1 MRTIMCS
8 LILLLFSLEL
18 EAQTVVF
25 ANSKDHRDVLFAQS
39 VKSCDEFMCRF
50 NGKEFFPGITSKVK
64 DYKQKNFLMLFDS
77 QLATHV
83 KREDFLK
90 SVYEFYDSV
99 RVNHIYLEYESQKWY
114 AEENVSFFYKG
125 KNINLGIVLQPEKND
140 KNKYGWTIVGVNGL
154 EKLGY
159 RDSSRHLTISPEQ
172 HEADFI
178 ELESCFK
185 LESNC
190 FSELRNSNLPL
201 DALSYFFALVE
212 TKTLVFDK
220 RVNTTFHFF
229 DVPGYV
235 FSLRFHNRNKA
246 NNGWLIS
253 KFAKIEEN
261 NKQSLTNKLLG
272 K

>member
-99 RVNHIYLEYESQKWY
+99 RVNHIYLEYESQ
-114 AEENVSFFYKG
+114 
-125 KNINLGIVLQPEKND
+125 
-140 KNKYGWTIVGVNGL
+140 NGTL
-154 EKLGY
+154 K
-159 RDSSRHLTISPEQ
+159 
-172 HEADFI
+172 
-178 ELESCFK
+178 
-185 LESNC
+185 
-190 FSELRNSNLPL
+190 
-201 DALSYFFALVE
+201 
-212 TKTLVFDK
+212 KTFLFPIKVK
-220 RVNTTFHFF
+220 T
-229 DVPGYV
+229 
-235 FSLRFHNRNKA
+235 
-246 NNGWLIS
+246 
-253 KFAKIEEN
+253 
-261 NKQSLTNKLLG
+261 
-272 K
+272 

>member
-25 ANSKDHRDVLFAQS
+25 ANSKDHRDILFAQS
-39 VKSCDEFMCRF
+39 VKSCDEFMARF
-50 NGKEFFPGITSKVK
+50 NGKEFFPGITPKVK
-64 DYKQKNFLMLFDS
+64 DYKQKNFLMLFNS
-77 QLATHV
+77 QLAANV

-99 RVNHIYLEYESQKWY
+99 AVNHISLEYESAKWY
-114 AEENVSFFYKG
+114 GEEKVSFLYKG
-125 KNINLGIVLQPEKND
+125 KSINLGIVLQPEKND
-140 KNKYGWTIVGVNGL
+140 KDRYGWTIVGINGL

-172 HEADFI
+172 HEAEFM
-178 ELESCFK
+178 ELESSFK

-190 FSELRNSNLPL
+190 FSELRNSNLSL

-212 TKTLVFDK
+212 SKTLVFDK
-220 RVNTTFHFF
+220 RIETTFHFF
-229 DVPGYV
+229 DVPGYS
-235 FSLRFHNRNKA
+235 FSIKFHNRNKA

-253 KFAKIEEN
+253 HFTKIEEN
-261 NKQSLTNKLLG
+261 NKQSLINKLLG